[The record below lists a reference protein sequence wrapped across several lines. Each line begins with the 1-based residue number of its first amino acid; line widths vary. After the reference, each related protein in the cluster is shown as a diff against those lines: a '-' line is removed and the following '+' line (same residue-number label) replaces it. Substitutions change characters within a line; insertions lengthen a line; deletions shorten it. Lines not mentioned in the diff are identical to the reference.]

1 MEEINFEELFKL
13 GIPNLRKVSEN
24 GVRGESLSKKS
35 NKPFMEKMTA
45 LGITTILDL
54 RTTDHSDRFGT
65 FCRLNGLEYFHFP
78 IDKAQ
83 TDCRIIIDNLPKMID
98 LINNS
103 RFYIACAQGL
113 HRTDIALALSYVFDR
128 KKEVPPVMYGHIREN
143 RLREEDIAQRLNSV
157 FQNLQPE
164 DLVKLGLEGFTPE
177 EFKSRKKRL
186 MAFSWQYVEESQ
198 P

>member
-1 MEEINFEELFKL
+1 MDTINFEELFKL

-35 NKPFMEKMTA
+35 NKKFLEKMTSV
-45 LGITTILDL
+45 GITTILDL
-54 RTTDHSDRFGT
+54 RTADHSDRFAE
-65 FCRLNGLEYFHFP
+65 FCRHNGLEYFHFP

-83 TDCRIIIDNLPKMID
+83 TDCRLIIDNLPKMID

-128 KKEVPPVMYGHIREN
+128 KKDVPPLLYGHILEHG
-143 RLREEDIAQRLNSV
+143 LREEDIARRLNSV
-157 FQNLQPE
+157 FQNLNDE
-164 DLVKLGLEGFTPE
+164 DRGKLGLENFTPE

-186 MAFSWQYVEESQ
+186 LAYSRQYVE
-198 P
+198 

>member
-35 NKPFMEKMTA
+35 NKAFLEKMTS

-54 RTTDHSDRFGT
+54 RTADHSDRFSE
-65 FCRLNGLEYFHFP
+65 FCKRNGLEYFHFP

-83 TDCRIIIDNLPKMID
+83 TDCRLIIDNLPKMID

-113 HRTDIALALSYVFDR
+113 HRTDIALALTYVFDR
-128 KKEVPPVMYGHIREN
+128 KKDVPPLLYGHILEHG
-143 RLREEDIAQRLNSV
+143 LREEDIARRLNNV
-157 FQNLQPE
+157 FQNLQDE
-164 DLVKLGLEGFTPE
+164 DRVKLGLEDFTQE

-186 MAFSWQYVEESQ
+186 LAYSRQYVE
-198 P
+198 